1 MCKVAT
7 HYPLRITHYSYMIKA
22 AVYNLEGKEIEKMEL
37 SSEVFGVTPKVDV
50 LHQVVTGYLS
60 NKRQPLAHTKTKGE
74 VRGGGRKPWKQKGTG
89 RARHGSSRSPIWV
102 GGGIT
107 FGPRKERNY
116 LVKIN
121 KKVKIGAMCMALSD
135 KLNNNGVIII
145 DKMAIKEP
153 KTKLVFGAVKNLFE
167 KLGKEMKG
175 KGLLVTDDNKDVKRA
190 SRNLEKIKNVRG
202 ADLNIL
208 ETVGSDYLIFEKSAV
223 VALEKRL
230 NK

>member
-1 MCKVAT
+1 
-7 HYPLRITHYSYMIKA
+7 MIRNSLPIGMPKIK
-22 AVYNLEGKEIEKMEL
+22 VYNLEGKEVETMEL
-37 SSEVFGVTPKVDV
+37 SDAVFGVTPKVDV

-89 RARHGSSRSPIWV
+89 RARHGSNRSPIWV

-121 KKVKIGAMCMALSD
+121 KKVKIGALCMALSD
-135 KLNNNGVIII
+135 KLNNNGVVIV
-145 DKMAIKEP
+145 DKIVIKEP
-153 KTKLVFGAVKNLFE
+153 KTKLVYSAVKNLFGTI
-167 KLGKEMKG
+167 GKEMKG

-190 SRNLEKIKNVRG
+190 ARNLEKIKNVRG
-202 ADLNIL
+202 GDLNIL
-208 ETVGSDYLIFEKSAV
+208 ETIGSDYLIFEKSAV

-230 NK
+230 QK